1 MQSENVQL
9 RYDHTYK
16 YLLVAFIASSAVSSP
31 IPGKTAADLPTNAL
45 WLNSAGV
52 KIRKTETRN

>member
-1 MQSENVQL
+1 MI
-9 RYDHTYK
+9 TYK